1 MTYACTVFCVL
12 LALLA
17 SSLPPAV
24 LPAEHLGQAQ
34 AVLIGTGIVVGVA
47 YTWRALQRVF
57 LNDAPVTE
65 PVEDHAPYAPIT
77 WAEWAGVLL
86 LTGTSLLVGL
96 MPRLLLDVIAPAVQ
110 ALPHILVA
118 GGRG

>member
-47 YTWRALQRVF
+47 LDWRAMSKRK
-57 LNDAPVTE
+57 N
-65 PVEDHAPYAPIT
+65 
-77 WAEWAGVLL
+77 
-86 LTGTSLLVGL
+86 
-96 MPRLLLDVIAPAVQ
+96 RK
-110 ALPHILVA
+110 
-118 GGRG
+118 